1 MFTDKPTQ
9 NASQPVADRQCEKLR
24 FKLTKAEAL
33 NEKYVQ
39 ILHDILSIINACYW
53 SMIIVCDLT

>member
-39 ILHDILSIINACYW
+39 ILHDILSIINACY
-53 SMIIVCDLT
+53 